1 MTKNQLIFACNNGPL
16 SSLRLLKPV
25 QGVIKISFKKGGGA
39 EFRRLTLPNESWL
52 SFGRVRRRPGSAGLR
67 AAPPF
72 NKNLLRLE
80 RVLRGA
86 LNYNPPKNI
95 PPRYGE
101 LLNNKTII
109 SRNAFEN
116 YTLLRYAQQP
126 EALDGRKRAVIYKL
140 PALSNGFA

>member
-1 MTKNQLIFACNNGPL
+1 MKAGFHSGGLGAGPA
-16 SSLRLLKPV
+16 P
-25 QGVIKISFKKGGGA
+25 
-39 EFRRLTLPNESWL
+39 
-52 SFGRVRRRPGSAGLR
+52 PGSA
-67 AAPPF
+67 PPPLF

-101 LLNNKTII
+101 SLNNKTII

-116 YTLLRYAQQP
+116 YTLLRYTQQP
-126 EALDGRKRAVIYKL
+126 EALDCRKRAVIYKL